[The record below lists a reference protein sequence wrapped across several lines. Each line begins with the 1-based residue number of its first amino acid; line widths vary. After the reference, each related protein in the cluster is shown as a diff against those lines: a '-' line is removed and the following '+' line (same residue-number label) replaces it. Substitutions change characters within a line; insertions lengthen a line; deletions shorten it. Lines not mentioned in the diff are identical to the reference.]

1 MPEHFRPLRQAVRC
15 GSVGGQMTA
24 AKDRAIPRHACGAAW
39 LGAALALAAC
49 DSPPEANDRAAAP
62 ARPSRPAS
70 AAPAGAAPSAA
81 PPPAALDEPMSPTG
95 YALVGTEPFWGGTVT
110 GTSVRYMV
118 PERQFGDVVETR
130 RSYGPGSETYSGTF
144 RGRPFV
150 LTLARAPCS
159 DGMSERPFAFTAT
172 LQVAGETRRG
182 CADPEEP
189 RSRP

>member
-1 MPEHFRPLRQAVRC
+1 MPNTPSILPARRSGTSAAARAAFPL
-15 GSVGGQMTA
+15 
-24 AKDRAIPRHACGAAW
+24 
-39 LGAALALAAC
+39 LLALAGC
-49 DSPPEANDRAAAP
+49 DDAAQHGGAANESRAAAP
-62 ARPSRPAS
+62 A
-70 AAPAGAAPSAA
+70 AAPASNGAAPAAA
-81 PPPAALDEPMSPTG
+81 PAVPSPAATPTAPMSPTG

-150 LTLARAPCS
+150 LTLTRVPCS

-189 RSRP
+189 RPAP